1 MRVNTTYIA
10 EKLEQFLCVS
20 FGISADDLGFSRSI
34 DLFEAGYVDSVGVI
48 ETLAYITEVFSVEI
62 PDEALLSEA
71 FSTIDGMAQVV
82 AGLIPMEAN
91 TKWVVQKE

>member
-1 MRVNTTYIA
+1 VDISGIA
-10 EKLEQFLCVS
+10 QELEQFLRIS
-20 FGISADDLGFSRSI
+20 FMIAEDDPDFNRSI

-48 ETLAYITEVFSVEI
+48 ETLTYITDAFGVEI

-82 AGLIPMEAN
+82 AGLIPKEAN
-91 TKWVVQKE
+91 AKWVVQN